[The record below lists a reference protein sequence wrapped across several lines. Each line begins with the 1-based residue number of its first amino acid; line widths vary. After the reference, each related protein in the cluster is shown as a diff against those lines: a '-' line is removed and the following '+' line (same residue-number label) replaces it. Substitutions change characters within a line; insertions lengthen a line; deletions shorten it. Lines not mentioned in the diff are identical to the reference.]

1 MSKTALIIDD
11 DRKAQA
17 EVKQILSQANLFDQ
31 YLEANDGIE
40 GFKILLNKE
49 VDIVLCDVM
58 MPGIDG
64 FKFLSMK
71 RARPEFN
78 DIPVIMLTGA
88 EDVKLKVKALDQ
100 GASDY
105 ITKPFDPQELIAR
118 VKVHHKSK
126 M

>member
-49 VDIVLCDVM
+49 VIAVDQDSLGKPGMRLKGQGALEPVVAGDTVDLGEREDRAARRRAGDVEVALPVLQ
-58 MPGIDG
+58 P
-64 FKFLSMK
+64 
-71 RARPEFN
+71 ARP
-78 DIPVIMLTGA
+78 PLLRG
-88 EDVKLKVKALDQ
+88 
-100 GASDY
+100 G
-105 ITKPFDPQELIAR
+105 
-118 VKVHHKSK
+118 H
-126 M
+126 